1 MSAGWVAASVRAR
14 AMANRRLGRDTAL
27 QLAASPTPEDAVHL
41 LARTT
46 YGRHVHGAQ
55 TTAQAERGVLQAL
68 VWNARV
74 LAGWTTRDD
83 VATLRT
89 LLAPLEVLSIE
100 EHLQRLTRPVAEP
113 GLAQTRAEPALASA
127 AMGQGPTPSTL
138 DLGGLSTA
146 LPRVQRA
153 TTPAAVRTA
162 LAASAWGDPGGDSP
176 REVLLWLRCT
186 AADRV
191 VLAAPAAAAWATT
204 STALLLARELLTG
217 AGRLPPSAAH
227 AASRVVGR
235 SAAHAGRLS
244 DLAPALPRSARSVL
258 DGVTGPAEL
267 WAAEAR
273 WWRTVERDSEELVHA
288 PRPGPEVLVGA
299 VGLLAADAWR
309 VRAAL
314 EAAAHGPAALEVFR
328 AAA

>member
-1 MSAGWVAASVRAR
+1 MSVGWVAGSVRAR
-14 AMANRRLGRDTAL
+14 AMANRRLGRDAAL
-27 QLAASPTPEDAVHL
+27 RLAASPTPADAVRL
-41 LARTT
+41 LAGST
-46 YGRHVHGAQ
+46 YGRHVHGGQ
-55 TTAQAERGVLQAL
+55 STAQAERGVLQAL

-74 LAGWTTRDD
+74 LAGWTTRDG

-100 EHLQRLTRPVAEP
+100 EHLQRLTRPGAEP
-113 GLAQTRAEPALASA
+113 GLSPTEPAATSA
-127 AMGQGPTPSTL
+127 PL
-138 DLGGLSTA
+138 DLGGLATA
-146 LPRVQRA
+146 WPRVRRA
-153 TTPAAVRTA
+153 TTPSALRSA
-162 LAASAWGDPGGDSP
+162 LAGSAWGDPGGESP

-186 AADRV
+186 VADRV
-191 VLAAPAAAAWATT
+191 VLAAPTAAAWATT

-217 AGRLPPSAAH
+217 GGRLPPSAAH

-235 SAAHAGRLS
+235 SAAHAGRFS

-267 WAAEAR
+267 WSAEAS
-273 WWRTVERDSEELVHA
+273 WWRTVERDSEELVRA
-288 PRPGPEVLVGA
+288 PRPGPDVLVGA

-314 EAAAHGPAALEVFR
+314 EAAAHGAEALEVFR

>member
-1 MSAGWVAASVRAR
+1 MSVGWVAGSVRAR
-14 AMANRRLGRDTAL
+14 AMANRRLGRDAAL
-27 QLAASPTPEDAVHL
+27 QLAASPTPEDAVRS

-46 YGRHVHGAQ
+46 YGRHVHDGQ

-74 LAGWTTRDD
+74 LAGWTTRDG

-89 LLAPLEVLSIE
+89 LVAPLEVLSIE
-100 EHLQRLTRPVAEP
+100 EHLERLTRPGAEP
-113 GLAQTRAEPALASA
+113 G
-127 AMGQGPTPSTL
+127 PTPGQL
-138 DLGGLSTA
+138 DLGGLATA
-146 LPRVQRA
+146 WPRVRRT
-153 TTPAAVRTA
+153 TTPPAVRAA
-162 LAASAWGDPGGDSP
+162 LAGSAWGDPGGDSP

-186 AADRV
+186 VADRV
-191 VLAAPAAAAWATT
+191 VLTAPAAEAWATT

-235 SAAHAGRLS
+235 AAAHASRFS

-267 WAAEAR
+267 WSAEAR
-273 WWRTVERDSEELVHA
+273 WWRTVDHDSEELVRA
-288 PRPGPEVLVGA
+288 PRPGPDVLVGA

-314 EAAAHGPAALEVFR
+314 EAAAHGDDALEVFR